1 MPNNIVGNAPN
12 AVVAK
17 STISFVD
24 AGITSVNTEIIF
36 KVDANLQS
44 YKPGRAINGISGFV
58 ANVGYYF
65 VAKQD
70 MDLTAV
76 LVPPI
81 SGITQLSTPTSFTAT
96 PTSTTQINLAWN
108 AVASATGYVVDRAT
122 NSGFTTGVTLG
133 IYNSSGTSYNN
144 TGLTAS
150 TTYYYRVR
158 AIAAGYTDSNYATAS
173 GTTQTAGGTVE
184 NVVWGQ
190 LVSATA
196 PGNGDLVPTGTT
208 TPSGGTATKKFGTVN
223 GDYVQMTLPAT
234 IADADA
240 AVLSLDDN
248 NDASYVWGSGGI
260 NLIAAVYVVSAGLYA
275 LTGSSGGSP
284 TNVGTVSA
292 GYIVRLE
299 KSGNDVLVKQS
310 TNGGSSFTTLHT
322 FTGVLTGIANTYIKG
337 VHAAPTTSKILNN
350 VEGLGLLT

>member
-1 MPNNIVGNAPN
+1 MANNIVGNAPN

-36 KVDANLQS
+36 KVDATLQS

-81 SGITQLSTPTSFTAT
+81 SGITQLNTPTSFTAT

-158 AIAAGYTDSNYATAS
+158 AIAAGYTDSNYATSS
-173 GTTQTAGGTVE
+173 GTTQSAGGTVE
-184 NVVWGQ
+184 DIVWAQ
-190 LVSATA
+190 LTNSTNAGA
-196 PGNGDLVPTGTT
+196 GDLVSTGT
-208 TPSGGTATKKFGTVN
+208 TPSGGTATKKLAKVN
-223 GDYVQMTLPAT
+223 GNYVQHTVQSSPIDTAANVLAICVADDANYAWSSSTNIVLAT
-234 IADADA
+234 TFVYGGIFNTTNGATDSSATSLGSIADGNIMRME
-240 AVLSLDDN
+240 V
-248 NDASYVWGSGGI
+248 
-260 NLIAAVYVVSAGLYA
+260 
-275 LTGSSGGSP
+275 
-284 TNVGTVSA
+284 
-292 GYIVRLE
+292 
-299 KSGNDVLVKQS
+299 SGNDILIKKS

-322 FTGVLTGIANTYIKG
+322 WTGILSGVTDIFVKG
-337 VHAAPTTSKILNN
+337 IAAVGTGGLNHG
-350 VEGLGLLT
+350 EGVGLI

>member
-1 MPNNIVGNAPN
+1 MANNIVGNAPN

-36 KVDANLQS
+36 KVDATLQS

-81 SGITQLSTPTSFTAT
+81 SGITQLNTPTSFTAT

-158 AIAAGYTDSNYATAS
+158 AIAAGYTDSNYATSS
-173 GTTQTAGGTVE
+173 GTTQSAGGTVE
-184 NVVWGQ
+184 DIVWAQ
-190 LVSATA
+190 LTAATNA
-196 PGNGDLVPTGTT
+196 GAGDLISTGG
-208 TPSGGTATKKFGTVN
+208 TPAGGTATKHLPKVN
-223 GDYVQMTLPAT
+223 GNYVQHTVQASPIDTAACVVALAAADDANYAWSSAGNTL
-234 IADADA
+234 
-240 AVLSLDDN
+240 L
-248 NDASYVWGSGGI
+248 ASIYQYGGI
-260 NLIAAVYVVSAGLYA
+260 YNTT
-275 LTGSSGGSP
+275 TGP
-284 TNVGTVSA
+284 TNSSATSLGSVSN
-292 GYIVRLE
+292 GDILRMEV
-299 KSGNDVLVKQS
+299 SGDNILVKLS

-322 FTGVLTGIANTYIKG
+322 WTGALTGVSNMFVKGIMAVGSGG
-337 VHAAPTTSKILNN
+337 VNHA
-350 VEGLGLLT
+350 EGLGLTT